1 MLVQSDDIFDF
12 ENEKYKEEFMRRKKL
27 SMKVVAAILAAAT
40 FMSTYPTAAFAV
52 TKSQV
57 AADGVNNATTHVESD
72 DEWNSYD
79 VTVGVTVEDGKFKE
93 FLVTPTNGYEASGDF
108 GSKTYFEKAVNG
120 TTKKPDMGIKAL
132 VGQPATQES
141 IDNWFT
147 ANGYDTKSGA
157 TITRTAVK
165 DAAKEALSKFE
176 EAKKEE

>member
-1 MLVQSDDIFDF
+1 
-12 ENEKYKEEFMRRKKL
+12 MRRKKL

-108 GSKTYFEKAVNG
+108 GSKTYEH
-120 TTKKPDMGIKAL
+120 
-132 VGQPATQES
+132 S
-141 IDNWFT
+141 ICSILCSR
-147 ANGYDTKSGA
+147 G
-157 TITRTAVK
+157 
-165 DAAKEALSKFE
+165 
-176 EAKKEE
+176 

>member
-1 MLVQSDDIFDF
+1 
-12 ENEKYKEEFMRRKKL
+12 MRRKRL
-27 SMKVVAAILAAAT
+27 SMKVAAAILVAAT

-108 GSKTYFEKAVNG
+108 GSKT
-120 TTKKPDMGIKAL
+120 
-132 VGQPATQES
+132 
-141 IDNWFT
+141 
-147 ANGYDTKSGA
+147 
-157 TITRTAVK
+157 
-165 DAAKEALSKFE
+165 
-176 EAKKEE
+176 

>member
-1 MLVQSDDIFDF
+1 
-12 ENEKYKEEFMRRKKL
+12 MRRKRL
-27 SMKVVAAILAAAT
+27 SMKVAAAILVAAT

-108 GSKTYFEKAVNG
+108 GSKTYFEKCSEWNN
-120 TTKKPDMGIKAL
+120 KKTGYGNQKLWI
-132 VGQPATQES
+132 GQPATQES

-157 TITRTAVK
+157 YNYK
-165 DAAKEALSKFE
+165 NSSKRCCKRGSF
-176 EAKKEE
+176 